1 MSVVAAAVVGSAAL
15 GAYTSNQ
22 ASKRNAASADKLAAS
37 GDEAAKLGRD
47 QFEWYKAEYERTQG
61 QRDAA
66 AALDAKVS
74 EAQLRGMET
83 ATRQA
88 EELDQR
94 NKSVF
99 RPLEDKIVA
108 DANNFDTEAKRE
120 ELAGQAITDVNTA
133 FDSARGQ
140 SARSLARVGVA
151 PGSGRA
157 LSMENQVTTA
167 QALAGAGA
175 ATKARRDATAEGYA
189 RRMDAVGL
197 GKGIVGNQV
206 TMQQIAQNGG
216 AQAVAAA
223 GSGVNVAQSGA
234 GLMGQGFGGAQNGL
248 ANQASIYGMA
258 NRFRSQADQQQS
270 AAMTQIGQG
279 IGWATGDAGIQ
290 AAMLKNGGIF
300 SDEEIKSGT
309 GKPVDTKK
317 ALEEVDAT
325 QVDDGWTYD
334 ESKGAP
340 AGSGGTERTGP
351 MAQEVQRTMGNK
363 VAPGGKVIDV
373 VSMNGKLMASMQELS
388 KRVKKIERRVA
399 A

>member
-1 MSVVAAAVVGSAAL
+1 MCQDAPDTTQINQAAADQVAL
-15 GAYTSNQ
+15 
-22 ASKRNAASADKLAAS
+22 SKEALA
-37 GDEAAKLGRD
+37 
-47 QFEWYKAEYERTQG
+47 WYQNEYARTQP

-66 AALDAKVS
+66 AALATKVS

-88 EELDQR
+88 EELDAR

-175 ATKARRDATAEGYA
+175 ATKARRDATAEAYA
-189 RRMDAVGL
+189 RKMDAVGL
-197 GKGIVGNQV
+197 GKGVIGAQT

-216 AQAVAAA
+216 AQAVGAA
-223 GSGVNVAQSGA
+223 GSGINFAQSGA
-234 GLMGQGFGGAQNGL
+234 GLMGQGFGTAQNGL
-248 ANQASIYGMA
+248 SAGGNLYGMSARIDQA
-258 NRFRSQADQQQS
+258 NNDSTMGA
-270 AAMTQIGQG
+270 IGQL
-279 IGWATGDAGIQ
+279 AGLGVKLYQGPQ
-290 AAMLKNGGIF
+290 AF
-300 SDEEIKSGT
+300 VSDENVKSGT
-309 GKPVDTKK
+309 GKPVNTKK
-317 ALEEVDAT
+317 ALAEVDAT
-325 QVDDGWTYD
+325 QVNDGWTYD

-340 AGSGGTERTGP
+340 PGSGGKKHVGP
-351 MAQEVQRTMGNK
+351 MAQEVRRTMGER
-363 VAPGGKVIDV
+363 VAPGGKQIDI
-373 VSMNGKLMASMQELS
+373 VSMNGKLLASMQELS
-388 KRVKKIERRVA
+388 KRVKKLEKLEA

>member
-1 MSVVAAAVVGSAAL
+1 MNRILYSLGERLYLLLFRYMCRTGLILRCQDAPDTTQINQAAADQVAL
-15 GAYTSNQ
+15 
-22 ASKRNAASADKLAAS
+22 SKEALA
-37 GDEAAKLGRD
+37 
-47 QFEWYKAEYERTQG
+47 WYQNEYARTQP

-66 AALDAKVS
+66 AALATKVS

-88 EELDQR
+88 EELDAR
-94 NKSVF
+94 NKAVF
-99 RPLEDKIVA
+99 RPMEDRIVA

-175 ATKARRDATAEGYA
+175 ATKARRDASAEGYA

-206 TMQQIAQNGG
+206 TMQQVAQNGG

-234 GLMGQGFGGAQNGL
+234 GLMGQGFGTAQNGL
-248 ANQASIYGMA
+248 SAGGNLYGM
-258 NRFRSQADQQQS
+258 S
-270 AAMTQIGQG
+270 AKLNAEDSGLMGALGNVAGQFAG
-279 IGWATGDAGIQ
+279 SKAGSSLIAGW
-290 AAMLKNGGIF
+290 F
-300 SDEEIKSGT
+300 SDESVKTGT
-309 GKPVDTKK
+309 DKPLDTAE
-317 ALEEVDAT
+317 ALKGIEAT
-325 QVDDGWTYD
+325 PVKTGWRYSPEKGGPDDGGRRHD
-334 ESKGAP
+334 
-340 AGSGGTERTGP
+340 GP
-351 MAQEVQRTMGNK
+351 MAAKVKAHMGSN
-363 VAPGGKVIDV
+363 VSDGKTIDI
-373 VSMNGKLMASMQELS
+373 VSMTAHILGGMQELS
-388 KRVKKIERRVA
+388 KRVGKVERKVKS
-399 A
+399 

>member
-22 ASKRNAASADKLAAS
+22 QSKRNARTADKLAAS

-47 QFEWYKAEYERTQG
+47 QFDWYKAEYERTRG
-61 QRDAA
+61 QRDSA

-175 ATKARRDATAEGYA
+175 ATKARRDASAEGYA

-206 TMQQIAQNGG
+206 TMQQVAQNGG
-216 AQAVAAA
+216 AQAVSAA
-223 GSGVNVAQSGA
+223 GAGVSVAQSGA

-248 ANQASIYGMA
+248 ANQASIYGAMG
-258 NRFRSQADQQQS
+258 RFRSTADQQQN
-270 AAMTQIGQG
+270 AALEQ
-279 IGWATGDAGIQ
+279 AGYGVGYGLE
-290 AAMLKNGGIF
+290 ALKMKGLL
-300 SDEEIKSGT
+300 SDENLKSNT

-317 ALEEVDAT
+317 ALQEVDAT

>member
-1 MSVVAAAVVGSAAL
+1 MCQDAPDTTQINQAAADQVAL
-15 GAYTSNQ
+15 
-22 ASKRNAASADKLAAS
+22 SKEALA
-37 GDEAAKLGRD
+37 
-47 QFEWYKAEYERTQG
+47 WYQNEYARTQP

-66 AALDAKVS
+66 AALATKVS

-175 ATKARRDATAEGYA
+175 ATKARRDASAEGYA

-206 TMQQIAQNGG
+206 TMQQVAQNGG
-216 AQAVAAA
+216 AQAVGAA
-223 GSGVNVAQSGA
+223 GSGVNFAQSGA
-234 GLMGQGFGGAQNGL
+234 GLMGQGFGTAQNGL
-248 ANQASIYGMA
+248 SAGGNLYGMSARIDQA
-258 NRFRSQADQQQS
+258 NNDSTMGA
-270 AAMTQIGQG
+270 IGQL
-279 IGWATGDAGIQ
+279 AGLGVKLYQ
-290 AAMLKNGGIF
+290 
-300 SDEEIKSGT
+300 SDESIKSGT
-309 GKPVDTKK
+309 GKPADTKK
-317 ALEEVDAT
+317 ALQEVEAT

-340 AGSGGTERTGP
+340 AGSGGKKHTGP
-351 MAQEVQRTMGNK
+351 MAQEVRRTMGER
-363 VAPGGKVIDV
+363 VAPGGKQIDI
-373 VSMNGKLMASMQELS
+373 VSMNGKLLASMQELS
-388 KRVKKIERRVA
+388 KRVKKLEKREA

>member
-22 ASKRNAASADKLAAS
+22 QSKRNAATADKLAAS
-37 GDEAAKLGRD
+37 GDEAAKLGRE
-47 QFEWYKAEYERTQG
+47 QFEWYKGEYERTQG

-66 AALDAKVS
+66 AALDSQVAQ
-74 EAQLRGMET
+74 AQLRGMET

-120 ELAGQAITDVNTA
+120 ELAGRAITDVNTA

-140 SARSLARVGVA
+140 SARSLARVGIA

-157 LSMENQVTTA
+157 LSMEGRITTD
-167 QALAGAGA
+167 QALASAGA
-175 ATKARRDATAEGYA
+175 ATKARRDASAEGYA

-206 TMQQIAQNGG
+206 TMQQVAQNGG
-216 AQAVAAA
+216 AQAVSAA
-223 GSGVNVAQSGA
+223 GSGVSVAQSGA

-248 ANQASIYGMA
+248 ANQASIYGAMG
-258 NRFRSQADQQQS
+258 RFRSTADQQQN
-270 AAMTQIGQG
+270 AALEQ
-279 IGWATGDAGIQ
+279 AGYGVGYGLE
-290 AAMLKNGGIF
+290 ALKMKGLL
-300 SDEEIKSGT
+300 SDENLKSNT